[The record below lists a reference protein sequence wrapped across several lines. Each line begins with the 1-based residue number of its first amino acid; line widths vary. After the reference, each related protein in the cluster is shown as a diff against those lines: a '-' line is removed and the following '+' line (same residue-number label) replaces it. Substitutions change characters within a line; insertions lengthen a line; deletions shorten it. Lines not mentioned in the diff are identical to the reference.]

1 MIPNRSLEVLRAIV
15 EDYISSNQ
23 PVGSKALL
31 DRHPLGVSAAT
42 IRNDMA
48 LLEEEDLITAPH
60 TSSGRIP
67 TEKGYRL
74 FVDKLGEIKPLSS
87 SERSAIETF
96 LGGATDLD
104 EIVEKTARSLSSLT
118 NNLALVQYPSF
129 GKSKVRH
136 IELIQLSDHR
146 LLVMLITDSGRVQQ
160 SQIEFVEPIDLEL
173 MPEVR
178 GRLNGMLFGGALTE
192 VKLTV
197 ERLPEDFSPER
208 RSFVQKVVESLQD
221 LVDANRQERLVL
233 SGAANLAKQDDAFG
247 GELSSVLEA
256 IEEQVVMLKLLNE
269 LNTDQHGVGLKI
281 GSELGVAGIQHATLM
296 AAGYQNG
303 STELSQIGVLGPTR
317 MNYSGNIASVRA
329 VARYLSQVLEEN
341 S

>member
-1 MIPNRSLEVLRAIV
+1 MIPTRSLEVLRAIV

-23 PVGSKALL
+23 PVGSKSLL

-48 LLEEEDLITAPH
+48 LLEEEELITAPH

-74 FVDKLGEIKPLSS
+74 FVDKLGEVKPLSA
-87 SERSAIETF
+87 SERRAIETF
-96 LGGATDLD
+96 LDGATDLD
-104 EIVEKTARSLSSLT
+104 EIVERTARSLSTLT

-136 IELIQLSDHR
+136 IELIQLSDHK

-160 SQIEFVEPIDLEL
+160 TQVEFSEPLDLDL
-173 MPEVR
+173 LPEVR

-208 RSFVQKVVESLQD
+208 RSFVSKVVSSLQD
-221 LVDANRQERLVL
+221 LVDENRQERLVL
-233 SGAANLAKQDDAFG
+233 SGAANLAKQDEAFG

-281 GSELGVAGIQHATLM
+281 GSELGVVGIQNATLM
-296 AAGYQNG
+296 AAGYQNSG
-303 STELSQIGVLGPTR
+303 AELSKIGVLGPTR